1 MIAQNQKKN
10 SILVFDTNIFLTG
23 IDFNF
28 FKETIVSTP
37 AIINEIKVK
46 KYKDQNRNILQRIE
60 LAIELEKLIIKNP
73 TEYYI
78 KLVEEK
84 SKITGD
90 INALSKTDV
99 ELIALALELMS
110 TTDNEI
116 VLYTNDYS
124 MENLCSE
131 FNLKFKALFKNGIKS
146 KIYFEVFCPYCKTIY
161 KAEDLNANCE
171 RCGLKLKRRLLKKE
185 KI

>member
-1 MIAQNQKKN
+1 MIAPKRN

-23 IDFNF
+23 IDFNY
-28 FKETIVSTP
+28 FKETIVTSP
-37 AIINEIKVK
+37 SIINEIRVE

-60 LAIELEKLIIKNP
+60 IARETEKLIIRNP
-73 TEYYI
+73 TEYFI
-78 KLVEEK
+78 NIAEDK
-84 SKITGD
+84 SKLTGD

-99 ELIALALELMS
+99 GLVALALELMN

-124 MENLCSE
+124 MENLCSV
-131 FNLKFKALFKNGIKS
+131 LDIKFKSLFKEGIKS
-146 KIYFEVFCPYCKTIY
+146 KIYFEVYCPYCKTTY
-161 KAEDLNANCE
+161 KSEDLNKNCD
-171 RCGLKLKRRLLKKE
+171 RCGLKLKRRFLKKE